1 MLQEK
6 EQELRKKEQQIDSEY
21 KKFLKKK
28 EDNFKTWQ
36 EEMFLLDLERERQKK
51 DKSSNS
57 NISKQVIFDR
67 NVIYSQKEL
76 DEIQKRL
83 DEFKQKV
90 DARVD
95 NKMAELRNIQE
106 RMHSFNQ
113 RVDSSKIL
121 KRNDLG
127 EDQDFLQQTKK
138 TFSRLI
144 QCDKHK
150 KEQEELRLYEITE
163 RNRKKFEN

>member
-67 NVIYSQKEL
+67 NFDLFI
-76 DEIQKRL
+76 
-83 DEFKQKV
+83 
-90 DARVD
+90 
-95 NKMAELRNIQE
+95 E
-106 RMHSFNQ
+106 R
-113 RVDSSKIL
+113 
-121 KRNDLG
+121 
-127 EDQDFLQQTKK
+127 T
-138 TFSRLI
+138 
-144 QCDKHK
+144 
-150 KEQEELRLYEITE
+150 
-163 RNRKKFEN
+163 